1 MSALRKKF
9 GDDYQVVTTSSSGG
23 GFNQAAPEKKKKRQR
38 FVDKNG
44 RCNVQHGN
52 LGGETSRYLSDLFTT
67 LVDLKWRWN
76 LFIFILTYTVAW
88 LFMASMW
95 WVIAFIRGDLNQ
107 AHDDK
112 YTPCVANVYN
122 FPSAFLF
129 FIETEA
135 TIGYGYRYITDKC
148 PEGIILFLFQSILG
162 SIVDAFL
169 IGCMFI
175 KMSQPKKRA
184 ETLMFSEH
192 AAISMRDGKLTLMFR
207 VGNLRNS
214 HMVSAQ
220 IRCKLL
226 KSRQTPEGEFLPLD
240 QLELDVGFS
249 TGADQLFLVS
259 PLTICHVID
268 SKSPF
273 YDLSLRSMQTEQ
285 FEIVVILEGI
295 VETTGMTCQART
307 SYTEDEVLWGHR
319 FFPVISLEEGFFKVD
334 YSQFHGTFEVP
345 TPPHSVKEQEESLL
359 LSSPLTAPSLCHSAG
374 GVTEGSGTLEGL
386 ELQSD
391 AETGSINIATPMPTT
406 KLPAKLQKLTGR
418 EAPIRDG
425 MPRKL
430 LRMSSEITY
439 NLGDLPV
446 KLQRISSAPGVA
458 EERLQ
463 PISSV
468 LSSNEDRL
476 APKLGLVGGAEP
488 ISQSVTDLPPKLQR
502 LAGGVG
508 VGGVGIG
515 GRMDGHLP
523 PKLRKMNSERFT
535 GLSLK

>member
-1 MSALRKKF
+1 MSALRRKF
-9 GDDYQVVTTSSSGG
+9 GDDYQVVTTSSSSSGLQPQG
-23 GFNQAAPEKKKKRQR
+23 PGQGPQQQLVPKKKRQR

-52 LGGETSRYLSDLFTT
+52 LGSETSRYLSDLFTT

-95 WVIAFIRGDLNQ
+95 WVIAYSRGDLNK
-107 AHDDK
+107 AHVGN

-192 AAISMRDGKLTLMFR
+192 AVISMRDGKLTLMFR

-268 SKSPF
+268 AKSPF
-273 YDLSLRSMQTEQ
+273 YDLSQRSMQSEQ

-334 YSQFHGTFEVP
+334 YSQFHATFEVP
-345 TPPHSVKEQEESLL
+345 TPPYSVKEQEEMLL
-359 LSSPLTAPSLCHSAG
+359 MSSPLIAPAITNSKERHNSVECLD
-374 GVTEGSGTLEGL
+374 GL
-386 ELQSD
+386 D
-391 AETGSINIATPMPTT
+391 DITT
-406 KLPAKLQKLTGR
+406 KLPSKLQKITGR
-418 EAPIRDG
+418 EDFPK
-425 MPRKL
+425 KL
-430 LRMSSEITY
+430 LRMSSTTSEKAY
-439 NLGDLPV
+439 SLGDLPM
-446 KLQRISSAPGVA
+446 KLQRISSVPGNS
-458 EERLQ
+458 EEKLV
-463 PISSV
+463 SKATKM
-468 LSSNEDRL
+468 LSD
-476 APKLGLVGGAEP
+476 PM
-488 ISQSVTDLPPKLQR
+488 SQSVADLPPKLQKM
-502 LAGGVG
+502 AGGAA
-508 VGGVGIG
+508 
-515 GRMDGHLP
+515 RMEGNLP
-523 PKLRKMNSERFT
+523 AKLRKMNSDRFT
-535 GLSLK
+535 

>member
-1 MSALRKKF
+1 
-9 GDDYQVVTTSSSGG
+9 
-23 GFNQAAPEKKKKRQR
+23 
-38 FVDKNG
+38 
-44 RCNVQHGN
+44 
-52 LGGETSRYLSDLFTT
+52 YLSDLFTT

-95 WVIAFIRGDLNQ
+95 WVIAYMRGDLNK
-107 AHDDK
+107 AHDDS

-268 SKSPF
+268 AKSPF
-273 YDLSLRSMQTEQ
+273 YDLSQRSMQTEQ

-334 YSQFHGTFEVP
+334 YSQFHATFEVP
-345 TPPHSVKEQEESLL
+345 TPPYSVKEQEEMLL
-359 LSSPLTAPSLCHSAG
+359 MSSPLIAPAVSNSKERNNSVECLD
-374 GVTEGSGTLEGL
+374 GL
-386 ELQSD
+386 DEV
-391 AETGSINIATPMPTT
+391 GT
-406 KLPAKLQKLTGR
+406 KLPSKLQKITGR
-418 EAPIRDG
+418 EDFPK
-425 MPRKL
+425 KL
-430 LRMSSEITY
+430 LRMSSTTSEKAY
-439 NLGDLPV
+439 SMGDLPM
-446 KLQRISSAPGVA
+446 KLQRISSVPGNS
-458 EERLQ
+458 EE
-463 PISSV
+463 
-468 LSSNEDRL
+468 
-476 APKLGLVGGAEP
+476 KLVSKTTKMMSDP
-488 ISQSVTDLPPKLQR
+488 MSQSVADLPPKLQK
-502 LAGGVG
+502 LSG
-508 VGGVGIG
+508 G
-515 GRMDGHLP
+515 GRMEGNLP
-523 PKLRKMNSERFT
+523 PKLRKMNSDRFT
-535 GLSLK
+535 

>member
-1 MSALRKKF
+1 MSALRRKF
-9 GDDYQVVTTSSSGG
+9 GDDYQVVTTSSSGT
-23 GFNQAAPEKKKKRQR
+23 GFNQAAPKKKRQR
-38 FVDKNG
+38 FVEKNG

-52 LGGETSRYLSDLFTT
+52 LGSETSRYLSDLFTT

-95 WVIAFIRGDLNQ
+95 WVIAYMRGDLNR
-107 AHDDK
+107 AHDVN

-135 TIGYGYRYITDKC
+135 TIGYGFRYITDKC

-192 AAISMRDGKLTLMFR
+192 AVISMRDGKLTLMFR

-273 YDLSLRSMQTEQ
+273 YELSQRSMQTEQ

-334 YSQFHGTFEVP
+334 YSQFHATFEVP
-345 TPPHSVKEQEESLL
+345 TAPYSVKEQEEMLL
-359 LSSPLTAPSLCHSAG
+359 MSSPLIAPAVSNSKEKTHSVDCLDSLDDIS
-374 GVTEGSGTLEGL
+374 
-386 ELQSD
+386 
-391 AETGSINIATPMPTT
+391 T
-406 KLPAKLQKLTGR
+406 KIPSKLQKMTGR
-418 EAPIRDG
+418 EDLPK
-425 MPRKL
+425 KL
-430 LRMSSEITY
+430 LRMSSTTSEKAY
-439 NLGDLPV
+439 SMGDLPM
-446 KLQRISSAPGVA
+446 KLQRISSVPGNS
-458 EERLQ
+458 EE
-463 PISSV
+463 
-468 LSSNEDRL
+468 
-476 APKLGLVGGAEP
+476 KLGLKTTKMMCDP
-488 ISQSVTDLPPKLQR
+488 MSQSVADLPPKLQR
-502 LAGGVG
+502 LS
-508 VGGVGIG
+508 G
-515 GRMDGHLP
+515 GRMDGNLP
-523 PKLRKMNSERFT
+523 PKLRKMNSDRFT
-535 GLSLK
+535 

>member
-1 MSALRKKF
+1 MAALRRKF
-9 GDDYQVVTTSSSGG
+9 GEDYQVVNTNRGSTFPS
-23 GFNQAAPEKKKKRQR
+23 APVKKKRQR

-76 LFIFILTYTVAW
+76 LLIFILTYTIAW
-88 LFMASMW
+88 LVMASMW
-95 WVIAFIRGDLNQ
+95 WIIAYIRGDLNHG
-107 AHDDK
+107 HDAS

-135 TIGYGYRYITDKC
+135 TIGYGYRYITEKC
-148 PEGIILFLFQSILG
+148 PEGIILFLFQSLLG

-184 ETLMFSEH
+184 ETLMFSQD
-192 AAISMRDGKLTLMFR
+192 AVISQRDGKLCLMFR

-220 IRCKLL
+220 IRCKLI

-240 QLELDVGFS
+240 QCELDVGFG

-259 PLTICHVID
+259 PLTICHEINP
-268 SKSPF
+268 KSPF
-273 YDLSLRSMQTEQ
+273 FDLSQRSLMNEQ

-319 FFPVISLEEGFFKVD
+319 FLPVMSLEEGFFRVD
-334 YSQFHGTFEVP
+334 YSQFHSTFEVP
-345 TPPHSVKEQEESLL
+345 TPPYSVKEYEEK
-359 LSSPLTAPSLCHSAG
+359 SPLPSPLVTPHRERVFSMDCLEAGEDGAHPGSA
-374 GVTEGSGTLEGL
+374 SC
-386 ELQSD
+386 
-391 AETGSINIATPMPTT
+391 
-406 KLPAKLQKLTGR
+406 KLPSKLQKMSSSGR
-418 EAPIRDG
+418 EDLQ
-425 MPRKL
+425 RKV
-430 LRMSSEITY
+430 LRLSSQQSEKASST
-439 NLGDLPV
+439 GDLP
-446 KLQRISSAPGVA
+446 L
-458 EERLQ
+458 
-463 PISSV
+463 
-468 LSSNEDRL
+468 
-476 APKLGLVGGAEP
+476 
-488 ISQSVTDLPPKLQR
+488 KLQR
-502 LAGGVG
+502 LGSSPGQVDGEARFHLKSLKVG
-508 VGGVGIG
+508 FQPMAMSTGDLHQRSLPPTPAAIPTHPPGPPHTPG
-515 GRMDGHLP
+515 GRPEDNLP
-523 PKLRKMNSERFT
+523 PKLRKMNADR
-535 GLSLK
+535 

>member
-9 GDDYQVVTTSSSGG
+9 GSDYEVVTTQSSSH
-23 GFNQAAPEKKKKRQR
+23 QKDKRRKRQR

-52 LGGETSRYLSDLFTT
+52 LGGENSRYLSDLFTT

-95 WVIAFIRGDLNQ
+95 WIIAYIRGDLYRV
-107 AHDDK
+107 HDEK

-135 TIGYGYRYITDKC
+135 TIGYGHRYITDKC

-184 ETLMFSEH
+184 ETLMFSEN
-192 AAISMRDGKLTLMFR
+192 AVISMRDGKLTLMFR

-220 IRCKLL
+220 IRCKIL

-268 SKSPF
+268 TKSPF
-273 YDLSLRSMQTEQ
+273 YELSQRSMQMEQ

-295 VETTGMTCQART
+295 VETTA
-307 SYTEDEVLWGHR
+307 
-319 FFPVISLEEGFFKVD
+319 I
-334 YSQFHGTFEVP
+334 VP
-345 TPPHSVKEQEESLL
+345 
-359 LSSPLTAPSLCHSAG
+359 SA
-374 GVTEGSGTLEGL
+374 
-386 ELQSD
+386 
-391 AETGSINIATPMPTT
+391 
-406 KLPAKLQKLTGR
+406 
-418 EAPIRDG
+418 
-425 MPRKL
+425 
-430 LRMSSEITY
+430 
-439 NLGDLPV
+439 
-446 KLQRISSAPGVA
+446 
-458 EERLQ
+458 
-463 PISSV
+463 
-468 LSSNEDRL
+468 
-476 APKLGLVGGAEP
+476 
-488 ISQSVTDLPPKLQR
+488 
-502 LAGGVG
+502 
-508 VGGVGIG
+508 
-515 GRMDGHLP
+515 
-523 PKLRKMNSERFT
+523 
-535 GLSLK
+535 

>member
-1 MSALRKKF
+1 MSVLGVHQMRLSDHNMIF
-9 GDDYQVVTTSSSGG
+9 TYLCPSLSQPR
-23 GFNQAAPEKKKKRQR
+23 APEGRMPSSAGCVSSVRSYNRKAERVIFTARVFHKPDPRQR

-95 WVIAFIRGDLNQ
+95 WVIAYMRGDLNK
-107 AHDDK
+107 AHDDS

-268 SKSPF
+268 AKSPF
-273 YDLSLRSMQTEQ
+273 YDLSQRSMQTEQ

-334 YSQFHGTFEVP
+334 YSQFHATFEVP
-345 TPPHSVKEQEESLL
+345 TPPYSVKEQEEMLL
-359 LSSPLTAPSLCHSAG
+359 MSSPLIAPAVSNSKERNNSVECLD
-374 GVTEGSGTLEGL
+374 GL
-386 ELQSD
+386 DEV
-391 AETGSINIATPMPTT
+391 GT
-406 KLPAKLQKLTGR
+406 KLPSKLQKITGR
-418 EAPIRDG
+418 EDFPK
-425 MPRKL
+425 KL
-430 LRMSSEITY
+430 LRMSSTTSEKAY
-439 NLGDLPV
+439 SMGDLPM
-446 KLQRISSAPGVA
+446 KLQRISSVPGNS
-458 EERLQ
+458 EE
-463 PISSV
+463 
-468 LSSNEDRL
+468 
-476 APKLGLVGGAEP
+476 KLVSKTTKMMSDP
-488 ISQSVTDLPPKLQR
+488 ISQSVADLPPKLQK
-502 LAGGVG
+502 LSG
-508 VGGVGIG
+508 G
-515 GRMDGHLP
+515 GRMEGNLP
-523 PKLRKMNSERFT
+523 PKLRKMNSDRFT
-535 GLSLK
+535 

>member
-1 MSALRKKF
+1 MSALRRKF
-9 GDDYQVVTTSSSGG
+9 GDDYQVVTTSSSGS
-23 GFNQAAPEKKKKRQR
+23 GFHQQQAAAAAPRRKRQR

-52 LGGETSRYLSDLFTT
+52 LGSETSRYLSDLFTT

-95 WVIAFIRGDLNQ
+95 WLIAYMRGDLNK
-107 AHDDK
+107 AHDDN

-192 AAISMRDGKLTLMFR
+192 AVISMRDGKLTLMFR

-268 SKSPF
+268 AKSPF
-273 YDLSLRSMQTEQ
+273 YDLSQRSMQTEQ

-334 YSQFHGTFEVP
+334 YSQFHATFEVP
-345 TPPHSVKEQEESLL
+345 TMPYSVKEQEEMLL
-359 LSSPLTAPSLCHSAG
+359 ISSPLIGPAVSNSKERNNSVECLDGLDDISTKIPS
-374 GVTEGSGTLEGL
+374 
-386 ELQSD
+386 
-391 AETGSINIATPMPTT
+391 
-406 KLPAKLQKLTGR
+406 KLQKMTGR
-418 EAPIRDG
+418 EDFPK
-425 MPRKL
+425 KL
-430 LRMSSEITY
+430 LRMSSTTSEKAYSI
-439 NLGDLPV
+439 GDLPM
-446 KLQRISSAPGVA
+446 KLQRISSVPGNS
-458 EERLQ
+458 EE
-463 PISSV
+463 
-468 LSSNEDRL
+468 
-476 APKLGLVGGAEP
+476 KLVSKTTKMMSDP
-488 ISQSVTDLPPKLQR
+488 MSQSVADLPPKLQK
-502 LAGGVG
+502 LSGGG
-508 VGGVGIG
+508 A
-515 GRMDGHLP
+515 RMEGKLP
-523 PKLRKMNSERFT
+523 PKLRKMNSDRFT
-535 GLSLK
+535 

>member
-1 MSALRKKF
+1 MGVEWPRPGFDSTVRTQKLPQQGFASGPGRSVLLAEPQRRK
-9 GDDYQVVTTSSSGG
+9 Q
-23 GFNQAAPEKKKKRQR
+23 QR

-76 LFIFILTYTVAW
+76 LFIFVLTYTVAW

-95 WVIAFIRGDLNQ
+95 WVIAYMRGDLNK
-107 AHDDK
+107 AHDDS

-268 SKSPF
+268 AKSPF
-273 YDLSLRSMQTEQ
+273 YDLSQRSMQTEQ

-334 YSQFHGTFEVP
+334 YSQFHATFEVP
-345 TPPHSVKEQEESLL
+345 TPPYSVKEQEEMLL
-359 LSSPLTAPSLCHSAG
+359 MSSPLIAPAVSNSKERNNSVECLD
-374 GVTEGSGTLEGL
+374 GL
-386 ELQSD
+386 DEV
-391 AETGSINIATPMPTT
+391 GT
-406 KLPAKLQKLTGR
+406 KLPSKLQKITGR
-418 EAPIRDG
+418 EDFPK
-425 MPRKL
+425 KL
-430 LRMSSEITY
+430 LRMSSTTSEKAY
-439 NLGDLPV
+439 SMGDLPM
-446 KLQRISSAPGVA
+446 KLQRISSVPGNS
-458 EERLQ
+458 EE
-463 PISSV
+463 
-468 LSSNEDRL
+468 
-476 APKLGLVGGAEP
+476 KLVSKTTKMMSDP
-488 ISQSVTDLPPKLQR
+488 MSQSVADLPPKLQK
-502 LAGGVG
+502 LSG
-508 VGGVGIG
+508 G
-515 GRMDGHLP
+515 GRMEGNLP
-523 PKLRKMNSERFT
+523 PKLRKMNSDRFT
-535 GLSLK
+535 

>member
-9 GDDYQVVTTSSSGG
+9 GDDYQVVTTSSSGS
-23 GFNQAAPEKKKKRQR
+23 GFNQPAAEKKKKRQR

-95 WVIAFIRGDLNQ
+95 WVIAYIRGDLNR

-240 QLELDVGFS
+240 QLELDVGFR

-268 SKSPF
+268 SRSPF
-273 YDLSLRSMQTEQ
+273 YELSQRSMQTEQ

-334 YSQFHGTFEVP
+334 YSQFHATFEVP
-345 TPPHSVKEQEESLL
+345 TPPYSVKEQEEALL
-359 LSSPLTAPSLCHSAG
+359 LSSPLTAPSLSN
-374 GVTEGSGTLEGL
+374 SGERDASLDGL
-386 ELQSD
+386 ETLAD
-391 AETGSINIATPMPTT
+391 AATESTA
-406 KLPAKLQKLTGR
+406 KLPSKLQRMTGR
-418 EAPIRDG
+418 EG
-425 MPRKL
+425 LPRKL
-430 LRMSSEITY
+430 LRMSSTASEMTY
-439 NLGDLPV
+439 SLGELPV
-446 KLQRISSAPGVA
+446 KLQRISSVPGVSD
-458 EERLQ
+458 ER
-463 PISSV
+463 PVAS
-468 LSSNEDRL
+468 R
-476 APKLGLVGGAEP
+476 AARPGAEP
-488 ISQSVTDLPPKLQR
+488 ISQSVADLPPKLQK
-502 LAGGVG
+502 LAGGGGGGIGVG
-508 VGGVGIG
+508 VG

-523 PKLRKMNSERFT
+523 PKLRKMNSDRFT
-535 GLSLK
+535 

>member
-1 MSALRKKF
+1 MSALRRKL
-9 GDDYQVVTTSSSGG
+9 GDEYQVVSTSASGG
-23 GFNQAAPEKKKKRQR
+23 GLPPPRAAPRGKRQR
-38 FVDKNG
+38 FVDKTG

-95 WVIAFIRGDLNQ
+95 WVIAYMRGDLNK
-107 AHDDK
+107 AHDDS

-268 SKSPF
+268 AKSPF
-273 YDLSLRSMQTEQ
+273 YDLSQRSMQTEQ

-334 YSQFHGTFEVP
+334 YSQFHATFEVP
-345 TPPHSVKEQEESLL
+345 TPPYSVKEQEEMLL
-359 LSSPLTAPSLCHSAG
+359 MSSPLIAPAVSNSKERNNSVECLD
-374 GVTEGSGTLEGL
+374 GL
-386 ELQSD
+386 DEV
-391 AETGSINIATPMPTT
+391 GT
-406 KLPAKLQKLTGR
+406 KLPSKLQKITGR
-418 EAPIRDG
+418 EDFPK
-425 MPRKL
+425 KL
-430 LRMSSEITY
+430 LRMSSTTSEKAY
-439 NLGDLPV
+439 SMGDLPM
-446 KLQRISSAPGVA
+446 KLQRISSVPGNS
-458 EERLQ
+458 EE
-463 PISSV
+463 
-468 LSSNEDRL
+468 
-476 APKLGLVGGAEP
+476 KLVSKTTKMMSDP
-488 ISQSVTDLPPKLQR
+488 ISQSVADLPPKLQK
-502 LAGGVG
+502 LSG
-508 VGGVGIG
+508 G
-515 GRMDGHLP
+515 GRMEGNLP
-523 PKLRKMNSERFT
+523 PKLRKMNSDRFT
-535 GLSLK
+535 

>member
-1 MSALRKKF
+1 PAAVRRKF
-9 GDDYQVVTTSSSGG
+9 GDEYQAVGLARGG
-23 GFNQAAPEKKKKRQR
+23 ARRQRQR

-95 WVIAFIRGDLNQ
+95 WVIAYMRGDLNK
-107 AHDDK
+107 AHDDS

-268 SKSPF
+268 AKSPF
-273 YDLSLRSMQTEQ
+273 YDLSQRSMQTEQ

-334 YSQFHGTFEVP
+334 YSQFHATFEVP
-345 TPPHSVKEQEESLL
+345 TPPYSVKEQEEMLL
-359 LSSPLTAPSLCHSAG
+359 MSSPLIAPAVSDSKERNNSVECLD
-374 GVTEGSGTLEGL
+374 GL
-386 ELQSD
+386 D
-391 AETGSINIATPMPTT
+391 DVGT
-406 KLPAKLQKLTGR
+406 KLPSKLQKITGR
-418 EAPIRDG
+418 EDFPK
-425 MPRKL
+425 KL
-430 LRMSSEITY
+430 LRMSSTTSEKAY
-439 NLGDLPV
+439 SMGDLPM
-446 KLQRISSAPGVA
+446 KLQRISSVPGNS
-458 EERLQ
+458 EEKLVSKT
-463 PISSV
+463 PKM
-468 LSSNEDRL
+468 LSD
-476 APKLGLVGGAEP
+476 PM
-488 ISQSVTDLPPKLQR
+488 SQSVAELPPKLQK
-502 LAGGVG
+502 LSG
-508 VGGVGIG
+508 G
-515 GRMDGHLP
+515 GRLEGNLP
-523 PKLRKMNSERFT
+523 PKLRKMNSDRFT
-535 GLSLK
+535 

>member
-1 MSALRKKF
+1 MSALRRKF
-9 GDDYQVVTTSSSGG
+9 GDDYQVVTTSSSSAGLQG
-23 GFNQAAPEKKKKRQR
+23 QGPQQQQQQQQQQLVPRKKRQR

-52 LGGETSRYLSDLFTT
+52 LGSETSRYLSDLFTT

-95 WVIAFIRGDLNQ
+95 WVIAYTRGDLNK
-107 AHDDK
+107 AHVGN

-192 AAISMRDGKLTLMFR
+192 SVISMRDGKLTLMFR

-268 SKSPF
+268 AKSPF
-273 YDLSLRSMQTEQ
+273 YDLSQRSMQAEQ

-334 YSQFHGTFEVP
+334 YSQFHATFEVP
-345 TPPHSVKEQEESLL
+345 TPPYSVKEQEEMLL
-359 LSSPLTAPSLCHSAG
+359 MSSPLIAPAITNTKERNNSVECLDGIDDIS
-374 GVTEGSGTLEGL
+374 
-386 ELQSD
+386 
-391 AETGSINIATPMPTT
+391 T
-406 KLPAKLQKLTGR
+406 KLPSKLQKITGR
-418 EAPIRDG
+418 EDFPK
-425 MPRKL
+425 KL
-430 LRMSSEITY
+430 LRMSSTTSEKAY
-439 NLGDLPV
+439 SLGDLPM
-446 KLQRISSAPGVA
+446 KLQRISSVPGNS
-458 EERLQ
+458 EEKLV
-463 PISSV
+463 SKTTKM
-468 LSSNEDRL
+468 LSD
-476 APKLGLVGGAEP
+476 P
-488 ISQSVTDLPPKLQR
+488 ISQSVADLPPKLQKMS
-502 LAGGVG
+502 GGAA
-508 VGGVGIG
+508 
-515 GRMDGHLP
+515 RMEGNLP
-523 PKLRKMNSERFT
+523 AKLRKMNSDRFT
-535 GLSLK
+535 

>member
-1 MSALRKKF
+1 MSALRRKF
-9 GDDYQVVTTSSSGG
+9 GDDYQVVTTSSSGS
-23 GFNQAAPEKKKKRQR
+23 GFHQQPASAHKKKRQR

-52 LGGETSRYLSDLFTT
+52 LGSETSRYLSDLFTT

-95 WVIAFIRGDLNQ
+95 WVIAYMRGDLNRV
-107 AHDDK
+107 HDEK

-135 TIGYGYRYITDKC
+135 TIGYGHRYITDKC

-273 YDLSLRSMQTEQ
+273 YDLSQRSMQTEQ

-334 YSQFHGTFEVP
+334 YSQFHATFEVP
-345 TPPHSVKEQEESLL
+345 TPPYSVKEQEEMLL
-359 LSSPLTAPSLCHSAG
+359 MSSPLIAPAVSNSKEKNNSIECLD
-374 GVTEGSGTLEGL
+374 GL
-386 ELQSD
+386 D
-391 AETGSINIATPMPTT
+391 DIGT
-406 KLPAKLQKLTGR
+406 KLPSKLQKMTGR
-418 EAPIRDG
+418 EDFPK
-425 MPRKL
+425 KL
-430 LRMSSEITY
+430 LRMSSTTSEKAY
-439 NLGDLPV
+439 SMGDLPM
-446 KLQRISSAPGVA
+446 KLQRISSVPGNS
-458 EERLQ
+458 EEKLV
-463 PISSV
+463 SKTTKM
-468 LSSNEDRL
+468 LSD
-476 APKLGLVGGAEP
+476 PM
-488 ISQSVTDLPPKLQR
+488 SQSMADLPPKLQK
-502 LAGGVG
+502 LSGG
-508 VGGVGIG
+508 G
-515 GRMDGHLP
+515 GRMEGNLP
-523 PKLRKMNSERFT
+523 PKLRKMNSDRFT
-535 GLSLK
+535 